1 MGITP
6 RALRIKLLIIHRNC
20 LIKRLKYGRWV
31 RIQQNPATQ
40 VTRSDDLHRGP
51 PLPAGGSNITG
62 NLHLS
67 YSIAVGGLCGIFFVL
82 TLLLLIPLS
91 SPIVF
96 VPADNQQ
103 RVSVI
108 YNLEEIYTSSSLDQ
122 LRLPCPP
129 ADRALLL

>member
-1 MGITP
+1 MATANAFVYTVSRVGSLARASGKRINMRTTP
-6 RALRIKLLIIHRNC
+6 RASRIKLLIIHRNC

-67 YSIAVGGLCGIFFVL
+67 YSIAVGVYAGF
-82 TLLLLIPLS
+82 S
-91 SPIVF
+91 SF
-96 VPADNQQ
+96 
-103 RVSVI
+103 
-108 YNLEEIYTSSSLDQ
+108 
-122 LRLPCPP
+122 
-129 ADRALLL
+129 